1 MRASEA
7 DAAFDRDIP
16 EADRDEVM
24 TMIAEAAH
32 NDDAHPDFI
41 DILDRDRIDAINVRA
56 NGILTWK
63 GQEFRFIVEDGN
75 WNGTV
80 LEDWEGD
87 TEFKPLPRTEWALQP
102 LPSIVG
108 EAIAANNGQFLI
120 NKWDIFLTRSEVA
133 EIPRKYS
140 YDRTF
145 APGLVT
151 ETYWREQAAKYKM
164 ELVSKE
170 TANETRQRLERSQG
184 DAT

>member
-1 MRASEA
+1 MKTSEA
-7 DAAFDRDIP
+7 DAAFNRDIP
-16 EADRDEVM
+16 EQDRDEVM

-41 DILDRDRIDAINVRA
+41 SILDRDRIDAINVRA

-75 WNGTV
+75 WNGTT

-87 TEFKPLPRTEWALQP
+87 TEFKPLPRTEWTLQP
-102 LPSIVG
+102 LPTLITD
-108 EAIAANNGQFLI
+108 AILSGKGPFLI
-120 NKWDIFLTRSEVA
+120 QKWDIFLSRSDVA

-145 APGLVT
+145 APGIVT
-151 ETYWREQAAKYKM
+151 ETYWREQAAKHKM

-170 TANETRQRLERSQG
+170 TADETRRRLGEAMS
-184 DAT
+184 